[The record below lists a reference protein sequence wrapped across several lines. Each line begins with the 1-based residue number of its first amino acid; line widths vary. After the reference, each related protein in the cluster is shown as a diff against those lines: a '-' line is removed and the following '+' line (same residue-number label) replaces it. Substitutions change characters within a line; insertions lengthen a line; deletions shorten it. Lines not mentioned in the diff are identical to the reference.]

1 MAELRGCRLNRRLLV
16 SQIEGSPTLH
26 RQPELK
32 TPSVLPLRSPTQC
45 NQYSSTEGFCQMK
58 TYPNLPLIAKVLDI
72 FHILIEHLPN
82 TFIDKR
88 KRRIDDTS
96 DESSNMGHL
105 EPRLASINNQVPLL
119 STLSIQ
125 GSLHV
130 AQTLICGVLLRY
142 YFFFSVPFEYEVTVW
157 AGPVKE
163 RRQLKHGI
171 GKAKD
176 VIMGTSQI
184 SPFCMVPIV
193 TSFAST
199 AIYTLVT
206 VAYFALV

>member
-1 MAELRGCRLNRRLLV
+1 
-16 SQIEGSPTLH
+16 
-26 RQPELK
+26 
-32 TPSVLPLRSPTQC
+32 
-45 NQYSSTEGFCQMK
+45 MK

-142 YFFFSVPFEYEVTVW
+142 YFFSSVPFEYEVTVW

-176 VIMGTSQI
+176 VIFGHLTD
-184 SPFCMVPIV
+184 
-193 TSFAST
+193 
-199 AIYTLVT
+199 
-206 VAYFALV
+206 

>member
-1 MAELRGCRLNRRLLV
+1 
-16 SQIEGSPTLH
+16 
-26 RQPELK
+26 
-32 TPSVLPLRSPTQC
+32 
-45 NQYSSTEGFCQMK
+45 MK
-58 TYPNLPLIAKVLDI
+58 TDPDRPLIAKVINI
-72 FHILIEHLPN
+72 FHIYIEHLPEA
-82 TFIDKR
+82 FIDKC
-88 KRRIDDTS
+88 KQRIDDTS

-130 AQTLICGVLLRY
+130 AQTLICGLLLRY

-176 VIMGTSQI
+176 VILGTSQI
-184 SPFCMVPIV
+184 SPFCKVPII
-193 TSFAST
+193 TSFAS
-199 AIYTLVT
+199 AIYVWFNTSHCGRFCFSNV
-206 VAYFALV
+206 